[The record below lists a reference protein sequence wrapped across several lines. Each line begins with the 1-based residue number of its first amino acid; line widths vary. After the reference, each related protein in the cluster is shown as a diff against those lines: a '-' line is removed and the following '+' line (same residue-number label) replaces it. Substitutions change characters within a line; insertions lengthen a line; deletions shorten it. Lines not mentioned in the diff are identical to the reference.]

1 MKTLKGFLK
10 ESNDFRLL
18 AESATGASTLFE
30 GVIATCHNLSNLS
43 KPKFEVEILKDR
55 KYILPFL
62 KAADKGS
69 GKDVFATKGKSKK
82 EQVEILYKFSQ
93 VCKKALKV
101 TGSDAGFGQAKRQ
114 VSEPWNQ
121 QTGKSKDTSKADIK
135 VGTFQ
140 TSVKGPSAQLM
151 SGKKDETK
159 ATILAALEISKV
171 SGKLK
176 SKLLDTVESFVD
188 NTRTV
193 GEEINSGILKKMSVA
208 DAKKSGNEAAKKI
221 IDNQD
226 KMKANI
232 QKTFEDAFKDS
243 KVGTAFAY
251 EAMTGYEKFGGKA
264 YPKRKAGDAIG
275 EATHMLIWDYR
286 MDRMK
291 LQKIDSAFS
300 AKTAKKMN
308 IRPDLK
314 SSSYDIKGVKSGY
327 NFYQAMRVSVGV
339 FLDQQGKVVTE
350 AQAALDDSNRLLAEG
365 NLTELELKRVK
376 SFITKTMQM
385 FREKVLSL
393 WNNLV
398 SKITEIVE
406 KARAFFEQGIEYV
419 MNHFQVDVD
428 VKVNPV
434 VDFRL

>member
-286 MDRMK
+286 MDRMRWT
-291 LQKIDSAFS
+291 KIDNKLISETASKMKMDTTLKSASYKVGGDKAGYSFWQTLKFATKTYLDAEGKIVAEAAEQIEKNKQMLS
-300 AKTAKKMN
+300 ESMINEIEFKNTLKKIYTTAK
-308 IRPDLK
+308 
-314 SSSYDIKGVKSGY
+314 
-327 NFYQAMRVSVGV
+327 
-339 FLDQQGKVVTE
+339 
-350 AQAALDDSNRLLAEG
+350 
-365 NLTELELKRVK
+365 
-376 SFITKTMQM
+376 
-385 FREKVLSL
+385 EK
-393 WNNLV
+393 LV
-398 SKITEIVE
+398 SIFQYLIKKIKQIVE
-406 KARAFFEQGIEYV
+406 VAKEIINGGIDKILNYFEL
-419 MNHFQVDVD
+419 DVD
-428 VKVNPV
+428 VKVKPKV
-434 VDFRL
+434 SFKV

>member
-1 MKTLKGFLK
+1 
-10 ESNDFRLL
+10 
-18 AESATGASTLFE
+18 
-30 GVIATCHNLSNLS
+30 
-43 KPKFEVEILKDR
+43 
-55 KYILPFL
+55 
-62 KAADKGS
+62 
-69 GKDVFATKGKSKK
+69 
-82 EQVEILYKFSQ
+82 
-93 VCKKALKV
+93 
-101 TGSDAGFGQAKRQ
+101 
-114 VSEPWNQ
+114 
-121 QTGKSKDTSKADIK
+121 
-135 VGTFQ
+135 
-140 TSVKGPSAQLM
+140 
-151 SGKKDETK
+151 
-159 ATILAALEISKV
+159 
-171 SGKLK
+171 
-176 SKLLDTVESFVD
+176 
-188 NTRTV
+188 
-193 GEEINSGILKKMSVA
+193 MSVA

-314 SSSYDIKGVKSGY
+314 SSSYDIKGVKS
-327 NFYQAMRVSVGV
+327 
-339 FLDQQGKVVTE
+339 
-350 AQAALDDSNRLLAEG
+350 
-365 NLTELELKRVK
+365 
-376 SFITKTMQM
+376 KTMQM